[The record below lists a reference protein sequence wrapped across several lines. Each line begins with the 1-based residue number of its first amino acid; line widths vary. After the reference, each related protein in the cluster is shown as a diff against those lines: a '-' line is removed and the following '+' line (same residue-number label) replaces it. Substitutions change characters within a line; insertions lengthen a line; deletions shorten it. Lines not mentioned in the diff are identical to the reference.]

1 MMEARRQV
9 AGNQNARPPFPLQV
23 WGVLGAD
30 ALSAVGSGLTL
41 PFLVVYLHSVR
52 GLDLGTAGAATATL
66 ALAGLVGNPLGGL
79 WADRY
84 GPRAVLALG
93 WATAGAG
100 ALLLATVSNEWQ
112 AFAGA
117 SVTGLGAA
125 LAWPALD
132 TLLAEVVP
140 EGRRSSVFALRHA
153 TMNAGMAVGG
163 LLAAVVAHVGRPSTF
178 VSLYIL
184 DAVSFFLA
192 VPLLWVARRRLP
204 HTTGPGQ
211 QTIDLEGEGTIADRA
226 GGYRRIIR
234 DSLFL
239 RVWLL
244 IALLVAV
251 GFAQFNAAFP
261 TLAVSAHVSTAVV
274 GLAFAANTVTVTA
287 SQLLV
292 LRATR
297 GKRRTSALVVLC
309 ALWACAWM
317 LVLAGR
323 DTGHNTGAVLFI
335 LAATVFGLGET
346 LFAPVLPALVNDI
359 APRALR
365 GRYNGASAFAYT
377 AGYAIGPA
385 AAGLL
390 LQRGLD
396 LLLLAGLVVACA
408 TAAVLAVKLRR
419 RLPPTA
425 DLIDPPAPDTS
436 TESTT
441 PVPAHQ

>member
-1 MMEARRQV
+1 M
-9 AGNQNARPPFPLQV
+9 
-23 WGVLGAD
+23 
-30 ALSAVGSGLTL
+30 
-41 PFLVVYLHSVR
+41 
-52 GLDLGTAGAATATL
+52 
-66 ALAGLVGNPLGGL
+66 
-79 WADRY
+79 
-84 GPRAVLALG
+84 
-93 WATAGAG
+93 
-100 ALLLATVSNEWQ
+100 
-112 AFAGA
+112 
-117 SVTGLGAA
+117 
-125 LAWPALD
+125 
-132 TLLAEVVP
+132 
-140 EGRRSSVFALRHA
+140 
-153 TMNAGMAVGG
+153 
-163 LLAAVVAHVGRPSTF
+163 
-178 VSLYIL
+178 SLYVL

-234 DSLFL
+234 DGLFL

-419 RLPPTA
+419 RLPPTV

-441 PVPAHQ
+441 PVPAHQQENRT

>member
-1 MMEARRQV
+1 MASIWAPQ
-9 AGNQNARPPFPLQV
+9 AQRPPHWP
-23 WGVLGAD
+23 W
-30 ALSAVGSGLTL
+30 
-41 PFLVVYLHSVR
+41 
-52 GLDLGTAGAATATL
+52 L
-66 ALAGLVGNPLGGL
+66 ALAGLVGNPLGGQ

-84 GPRAVLALG
+84 GPRTVLALG

-100 ALLLATVSNEWQ
+100 ALLLATVSDWWQ

-117 SVTGLGAA
+117 AVTGLGAA

-140 EGRRSSVFALRHA
+140 EERRSSVFALRHA

-163 LLAAVVAHVGRPSTF
+163 LLASAVAHVGRPATF
-178 VSLYIL
+178 VSLYVL
-184 DAVSFFLA
+184 DAVSFLLA
-192 VPLLWVARRRLP
+192 IPLLWVTRSRPP
-204 HTTGPGQ
+204 HTTGPGVGMIALNSGD
-211 QTIDLEGEGTIADRA
+211 TISART
-226 GGYRRIIR
+226 GGYRKIIR
-234 DSLFL
+234 DRLFL
-239 RVWLL
+239 RIWLL

-261 TLAVSAHVSTAVV
+261 TLAVSAHVSTTVV
-274 GLAFAANTVTVTA
+274 GLAFTANTVTVTA

-292 LRATR
+292 LRAAR

-335 LAATVFGLGET
+335 VAATVFGLGET
-346 LFAPVLPALVNDI
+346 LFAIVLPALVNDI

-377 AGYAIGPA
+377 AGYAVGPA

-390 LQRGLD
+390 LQQELD

-408 TAAVLAVKLRR
+408 TAAVLAITLRR
-419 RLPPTA
+419 RLPPA
-425 DLIDPPAPDTS
+425 VDIIDPPAPDTS
-436 TESTT
+436 TVSAA